1 MKLIQHKYITWLFGI
16 CVLAGLC
23 VGFAQDSEPPKEF
36 KKVGYPLMES
46 PHFNPIAINGDFVY
60 VTNTPSST
68 VDVIDKNSEKIVER
82 IHVGID
88 PVSIAVRPDG
98 KEVWVS
104 NHVSDSV
111 SVIDTDPKSPAF
123 HVVIATIQEFDD
135 NKATTFDE
143 PVGIAFASNEKA
155 YVALSSENQI
165 AVVDVRSR
173 QITKRLTIKAQDPR
187 GIVVQGNKLY
197 VIPFE
202 SGNQT
207 QISGGKKEN
216 IDANSV
222 TFDAFYHLLKVDCH
236 NCPSLSMDVVKRVE
250 IPDKDLFVFDTKTDR
265 QIEVVET
272 LGTLLYGIAV
282 DSFGQVF
289 IAKTD
294 ARNHV
299 PPIDFSV
306 LISIVLLENCPH
318 LIVDYSFGLRSL
330 SVTIQTIKETK
341 VTLPMTVLALPVRT
355 SHAEKRPTNVQ
366 ISLKKSA
373 EISLKN
379 FFILQISF

>member
-1 MKLIQHKYITWLFGI
+1 MKLIQHKFITWLFGI

-111 SVIDTDPKSPAF
+111 SVIDTDPKSPTF

-165 AVVDVRSR
+165 AVVDVKTRKIR
-173 QITKRLTIKAQDPR
+173 DRIWIQAQDPR
-187 GIVVQGNKLY
+187 AITVKGNKLY
-197 VIPFE
+197 VLPFE

-207 QISGGKKEN
+207 QLSGGKKEN
-216 IDANSV
+216 IDGNLT
-222 TFDAFYHLLKVDCH
+222 TFDAFYHIVHVEDH
-236 NCPSLSMDVVKRVE
+236 LSVNYVSDIVKHPKQ
-250 IPDKDLFVFDTKTDR
+250 PDIDLFVFDTSSNSPTA
-265 QIEVVET
+265 VAHS
-272 LGTLLYGIAV
+272 LGTLLYGLAV
-282 DSFGQVF
+282 DSKGRVF
-289 IAKTD
+289 IAQTD
-294 ARNHV
+294 ARNDANGRAGTKKHG
-299 PPIDFSV
+299 
-306 LISIVLLENCPH
+306 LRELENRPFKNQ
-318 LIVDYSFGLRSL
+318 IA
-330 SVTIQTIKETK
+330 SVTIDDDQ
-341 VTLPMTVLALPVRT
+341 
-355 SHAEKRPTNVQ
+355 AEKNWIDLEPPLPQQPEKSKALATPYAIQ
-366 ISLKKSA
+366 ISNDDSIVIASADASKKIFTI
-373 EISLKN
+373 ELTI
-379 FFILQISF
+379 